1 MAKLRQKDHQIIV
14 VSSGAISM
22 GMDRLN
28 FKKRPTYLPDKQA
41 CAAVGQI
48 RLMSVYER
56 EFQRFGIATAQIL
69 LTEDDFANRVTY
81 LNLRNTLGRL
91 LDRGVIPIVNENDT
105 VSTSELETGP
115 EERGGRSIF
124 GDNDRLSALVTSKLG
139 ADLLVLLS
147 DVDGLYPSHTGASK
161 TPGSSR
167 SPLSV
172 VREVTPE
179 IEAMAEGGSARGR
192 GGMQSKL
199 QSIKVAL
206 ESGGAAVIANGTVD
220 NVLQRILQGET
231 IGTIFLP
238 KRRITSR
245 KRWIA
250 YASSPAGEVVV
261 NSGAR
266 DAVTGRGA
274 SLLFAGVVRLE
285 SDFKRGDVVRILDE
299 AQVEFARGIV
309 NYSARDALPLLGK
322 RSTEI
327 GEISGKNYEELITRD
342 NIVLTE

>member
-1 MAKLRQKDHQIIV
+1 
-14 VSSGAISM
+14 
-22 GMDRLN
+22 
-28 FKKRPTYLPDKQA
+28 
-41 CAAVGQI
+41 
-48 RLMSVYER
+48 
-56 EFQRFGIATAQIL
+56 
-69 LTEDDFANRVTY
+69 
-81 LNLRNTLGRL
+81 
-91 LDRGVIPIVNENDT
+91 
-105 VSTSELETGP
+105 
-115 EERGGRSIF
+115 
-124 GDNDRLSALVTSKLG
+124 
-139 ADLLVLLS
+139 
-147 DVDGLYPSHTGASK
+147 
-161 TPGSSR
+161 
-167 SPLSV
+167 
-172 VREVTPE
+172 
-179 IEAMAEGGSARGR
+179 
-192 GGMQSKL
+192 MQSKL

-238 KRRITSR
+238 KRKITSR

-261 NSGAR
+261 NNGAR
-266 DAVTGRGA
+266 DAMTERGA

-322 RSTEI
+322 RSAEI